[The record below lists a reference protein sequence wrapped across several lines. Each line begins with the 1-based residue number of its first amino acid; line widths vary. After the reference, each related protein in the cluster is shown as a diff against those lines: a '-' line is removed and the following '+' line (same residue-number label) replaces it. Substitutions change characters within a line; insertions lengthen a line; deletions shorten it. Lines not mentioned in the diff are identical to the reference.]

1 MNPSTLVHAVPTN
14 IMTAIYIILIISIIL
29 LTIYFVIKS
38 IDFRKFLTGAFFVS
52 GGIQIYLAFAKV
64 SIPVLG
70 TDIVQNS
77 ELGYAR
83 GVLHL
88 VLCLICFYFGFIKQ
102 PKRSDIEKNN

>member
-1 MNPSTLVHAVPTN
+1 MKVV
-14 IMTAIYIILIISIIL
+14 YIILILSIII

-52 GGIQIYLAFAKV
+52 GGIQLYLAFAKV

-83 GVLHL
+83 GILHL
-88 VLCLICFYFGFIKQ
+88 TLCLVCFYFGFIK
-102 PKRSDIEKNN
+102 KSKKTKNG

>member
-1 MNPSTLVHAVPTN
+1 
-14 IMTAIYIILIISIIL
+14 MTAIYIIIILSIII

-38 IDFRKFLTGAFFVS
+38 VDFRKFITGAFFVS
-52 GGIQIYLAFAKV
+52 GGIQLYLAFAKV

-83 GVLHL
+83 GILHL
-88 VLCLICFYFGFIKQ
+88 ILCLVCFYFGFIK
-102 PKRSDIEKNN
+102 KSKNKQ